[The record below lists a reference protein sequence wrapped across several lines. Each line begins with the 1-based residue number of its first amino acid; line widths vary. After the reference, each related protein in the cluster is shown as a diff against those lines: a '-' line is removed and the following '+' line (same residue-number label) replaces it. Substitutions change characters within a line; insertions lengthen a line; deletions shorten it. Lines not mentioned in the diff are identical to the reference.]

1 MKGNHN
7 MSNDKHITEFSVSNT
22 PDGVSKNMPDGS
34 TVFFPKSDADGKR
47 LNPTNLKV
55 RSIQTTRSFPKTLKA
70 AGLKSLVKSYLKE
83 GQNLQV
89 TEGVDYILTKAP
101 QLIES
106 KDADMDDVLIGY
118 YKPIVRRTVVNVAD
132 HKGLFA

>member
-22 PDGVSKNMPDGS
+22 PDGVSMNMPDGC

-47 LNPTNLKV
+47 LYTTNLKV

>member
-1 MKGNHN
+1 MD
-7 MSNDKHITEFSVSNT
+7 NDKHITEFTVSNT
-22 PDGVSKNMPDGS
+22 PDGTTKVLPDGQK
-34 TVFFPKSDADGKR
+34 VFYPKSDADGKR
-47 LNPTNLKV
+47 LYTTNLKG
-55 RSIQTTRSFPKTLKA
+55 RSTQVTRSFPKTLKA
-70 AGLKSLVKSYLKE
+70 PGLKSLVKDYKSN
-83 GQNLQV
+83 GMNLQV
-89 TEGVDYILTKAP
+89 TDGVDYILTKAP

>member
-1 MKGNHN
+1 MD
-7 MSNDKHITEFSVSNT
+7 NDKHITEFTVSNT
-22 PDGVSKNMPDGS
+22 PDGTTKVLPDGQK
-34 TVFFPKSDADGKR
+34 VFYPKSDADGKR
-47 LNPTNLKV
+47 LYTTNLKV

-118 YKPIVRRTVVNVAD
+118 YKPIVRRTVTKASD
-132 HKGLFA
+132 HKGLFASE

>member
-1 MKGNHN
+1 MD
-7 MSNDKHITEFSVSNT
+7 NDKHITEFSVSNT
-22 PDGVSKNMPDGS
+22 PDGTTKVLPDGQK
-34 TVFFPKSDADGKR
+34 VFYPKSDADGKR
-47 LNPTNLKV
+47 SYPTNLKV
-55 RSIQTTRSFPKTLKA
+55 RSTQVTRSFPKTLKA
-70 AGLKSLVKSYLKE
+70 PGLKSLVKDYKSN
-83 GQNLQV
+83 GMNLQV
-89 TEGVDYILTKAP
+89 TDGVDYILTKAP

>member
-47 LNPTNLKV
+47 LYTTNLKV

>member
-1 MKGNHN
+1 MVH
-7 MSNDKHITEFSVSNT
+7 DKQITEFSVSNT

-47 LNPTNLKV
+47 LYTTNLKV
-55 RSIQTTRSFPKTLKA
+55 RSIQTDCTFPKTLKA
-70 AGLKSLVKSYLKE
+70 TGLKSLVKSYLKD
-83 GQNLQV
+83 GQNLQI

-106 KDADMDDVLIGY
+106 KDANMDDVLIGY
-118 YKPIVRRTVVNVAD
+118 YKPIVRRTVTKASD
-132 HKGLFA
+132 HKGLFASE

>member
-1 MKGNHN
+1 MD
-7 MSNDKHITEFSVSNT
+7 NDKHITEFTVSNT
-22 PDGVSKNMPDGS
+22 PDGTTKVLPDGQK
-34 TVFFPKSDADGKR
+34 VFYPKSDADGKR
-47 LNPTNLKV
+47 LYTTNLKV

>member
-1 MKGNHN
+1 MD
-7 MSNDKHITEFSVSNT
+7 NDKHITEFTVSNT
-22 PDGVSKNMPDGS
+22 PDGTTKVLPDGQK
-34 TVFFPKSDADGKR
+34 VFYPKSDADGKR
-47 LNPTNLKV
+47 LYTTNLKV

-83 GQNLQV
+83 AQNLQV

-118 YKPIVRRTVVNVAD
+118 YKPIVRRTVVKASD

>member
-1 MKGNHN
+1 MD
-7 MSNDKHITEFSVSNT
+7 NDKHITEFTVSNT
-22 PDGVSKNMPDGS
+22 PDGTTKVLPDGQK
-34 TVFFPKSDADGKR
+34 VFYPKSDADGKR
-47 LNPTNLKV
+47 LYTTNLKV
-55 RSIQTTRSFPKTLKA
+55 RSTQVTRSFPKTLKA
-70 AGLKSLVKSYLKE
+70 PGLKSLVKDYKSH
-83 GQNLQV
+83 GMNLQV
-89 TEGVDYILTKAP
+89 TDGVDYILTKAP